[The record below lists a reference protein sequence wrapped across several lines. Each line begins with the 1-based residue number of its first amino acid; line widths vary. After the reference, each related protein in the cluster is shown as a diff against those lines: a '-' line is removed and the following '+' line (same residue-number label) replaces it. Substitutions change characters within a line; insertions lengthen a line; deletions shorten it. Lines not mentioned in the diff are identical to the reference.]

1 MVIMELMGRRSTY
14 GLLVLLITGMAISCG
29 LVRGQRVYVEAN
41 GYTRG
46 ETIPVSGKRIYVES
60 SEKAV
65 NPLLEE
71 EVAKKI
77 KRALTLKGYS
87 PVENLSEADYRLVY
101 EYGIDKGQIITQ
113 TTGGSSPGTQLNIFS
128 GQLETVQVTEVSTSS
143 YTLFT
148 RHLMLSLS
156 PIQNLQS
163 QPPKP
168 LWVGEAV
175 SRGSKND
182 LQNIIDFLI
191 AASVNHLGQNTSH
204 QVRWEYDA
212 NYSPLYPPPPSP
224 SGQHDSP

>member
-1 MVIMELMGRRSTY
+1 MVITELMGRRITY
-14 GLLVLLITGMAISCG
+14 GLLVLLITGTAISCG
-29 LVRGQRVYVEAN
+29 LVGGQRVYVEAN

-60 SEKAV
+60 SEKSV

-87 PVENLSEADYRLVY
+87 PVENLSEADYRLDY
-101 EYGIDKGQIITQ
+101 EYGIDKGQVITK

-128 GQLETVQVTEVSTSS
+128 GQLETVQVTDVSTSS

-148 RHLMLSLS
+148 RQLMLRLS
-156 PIQNLQS
+156 PIQNLTQS

-182 LQNIIDFLI
+182 LRNIIDFLI

-212 NYSPLYPPPPSP
+212 NHSPLYPPPAP
-224 SGQHDSP
+224 SGQPDSP